1 MDWGEFWTDI
11 SVALVT
17 VLVPVILAG
26 LVLLLRPVLRRWD
39 EKLAAENGAREWRLF
54 KDLVVQFVL
63 AAEQRGA
70 WDDLLKEGAAR
81 KQWVIDKTTQAC
93 LERGLNFGVDEV
105 DAAIEE
111 AVHSWL
117 NDQELTVTNVTEPVA
132 G

>member
-1 MDWGEFWTDI
+1 M
-11 SVALVT
+11 
-17 VLVPVILAG
+17 LVPVALGA
-26 LVLLLRPVLRRWD
+26 LVLFLRPVLQRWD
-39 EKLAAENGAREWRLF
+39 EKMAAEVGARQWRLF

-70 WDDLLKEGAAR
+70 WDDLLKEGEAK

-93 LERGLNFGVDEV
+93 LDRGFNFSPQEV
-105 DAAIEE
+105 DAAVEE

-117 NDQELTVTNVTEPVA
+117 NDRGLTVTNVTEPEP